1 MAGHK
6 VYAALVSAVKKGR
19 LKEPFG
25 EQEFRNSCPGLG
37 AGTYHAFLHK
47 HCKGNPGGATE
58 LLRRVSPGRFKL
70 LRPLK
75 YGL

>member
-6 VYAALVSAVKKGR
+6 VYEALVSAVKDGR

-25 EQEFRNSCPGLG
+25 EKEFQASCPGLG
-37 AGTYHAFLHK
+37 AGTYHAFLYK
-47 HCKGNPGGATE
+47 HCKGNPAGNSE
-58 LLRRVSPGRFKL
+58 LLRRVSPGHFKL
-70 LRPLK
+70 LRPFR